1 MRPRTA
7 KYGSEADLAFALHFT
22 EGFLLD
28 YSIISQETIAAY
40 EATHFRVLG
49 EPTFVLKI
57 GQPSAPLRQ
66 LYKEYGCTS
75 ATFITAWNPR
85 SVRTSDA
92 NNTAA
97 QTQLERDLT
106 ERSIP
111 FIAGIGKDP
120 AGQWPGEP
128 SVLALGLS
136 RDAAMAIGV
145 RFQQNAIVW
154 ASIDANPQ
162 LVLLR

>member
-7 KYGSEADLAFALHFT
+7 KYGSKADLAFALHLT
-22 EGFLLD
+22 EGFLLTD
-28 YSIISQETIAAY
+28 SIISQETIAAY

-57 GQPSAPLRQ
+57 GQPSEPLRQ
-66 LYKEYGCTS
+66 LYRGYGCTS
-75 ATFITAWNPR
+75 SAFVTAWNPR
-85 SVRTSDA
+85 SERTFGAD
-92 NNTAA
+92 NTAA
-97 QTQLERDLT
+97 QTRLERDLT
-106 ERSIP
+106 ETAIP
-111 FIAGIGKDP
+111 FIAGIGEDP
-120 AGQWPGEP
+120 AGQWPSEP

-136 RDAAMAIGV
+136 LDAAKAFGT

-154 ASIDANPQ
+154 AAVDANPQ

>member
-7 KYGSEADLAFALHFT
+7 KFGSEADLAFALHFT

-28 YSIISQETIAAY
+28 DSIISQETIAAY

-120 AGQWPGEP
+120 AGQWPGEMRQWP
-128 SVLALGLS
+128 SASVSSRTQSCGPRLMPTLNSCCSAERCHGLNG
-136 RDAAMAIGV
+136 R
-145 RFQQNAIVW
+145 
-154 ASIDANPQ
+154 
-162 LVLLR
+162 